1 MHVDVLDNALREDC
15 ALASDP
21 TGRSRLGTCRVPIC
35 KGTTGSRV
43 MMVIKAVGDSAAGGK
58 RHLARPLASNQRANR
73 GTLLRLG
80 LLGRPVLSISTFFFR
95 GLSILCKHV
104 RLAAKQSAAV
114 RKTFTV
120 AGPFRFNL
128 GSTREHT
135 ILLRE
140 RCCRRPHLPL
150 HGTH

>member
-43 MMVIKAVGDSAAGGK
+43 MMVIKAVGDSAAP
-58 RHLARPLASNQRANR
+58 PLASNRRANQ

-104 RLAAKQSAAV
+104 RLATKQSAAV
-114 RKTFTV
+114 RKTFIV

-150 HGTH
+150 HGIH